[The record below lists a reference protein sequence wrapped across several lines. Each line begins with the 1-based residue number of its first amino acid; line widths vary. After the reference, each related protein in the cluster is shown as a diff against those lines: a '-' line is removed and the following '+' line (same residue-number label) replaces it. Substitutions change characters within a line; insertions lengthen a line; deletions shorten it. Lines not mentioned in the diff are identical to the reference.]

1 MKNNYLIVGG
11 TSGIGQALVNLLSQN
26 HSVYVWSRKN
36 LANFDLHKTVDVTND
51 EITTEDLPEQLDG
64 VVYCPGSIN
73 IKPFHRFTE
82 EDFLADYKINV
93 LGAIKVLQKAFP
105 LLKKSKNAS
114 VVLFSSVAASQGMP
128 FHASIASAKA
138 AIEGLTKSLAAEWAP
153 TIRVNCIAPSLTDTP
168 LAERFLSSVEK
179 KEAAAKRNPM
189 QQIGNPADLAE
200 AAAFLLSEKSKW
212 ITGQTIHIDG
222 GLSTIKL

>member
-11 TSGIGQALVNLLSQN
+11 TSGIGEALVNLLSQN
-26 HSVYVWSRKN
+26 HSVYVWSRNNYKYITQ
-36 LANFDLHKTVDVTND
+36 HKSVDITSN
-51 EITTEDLPEQLDG
+51 EITIDELPEVLDG

-73 IKPFHRFTE
+73 LKPFLRLTT
-82 EDFLADYKINV
+82 EDFLADYSINF
-93 LGAIKVLQKAFP
+93 LGAVNALQKTFP

-114 VVLFSSVAASQGMP
+114 VVLFSSVAANQGMP

-168 LAERFLSSVEK
+168 LAERFLSSEEK

-200 AAAFLLSEKSKW
+200 AVAFLLSEKSKW

-222 GLSTIKL
+222 GLSTIKF

>member
-11 TSGIGQALVNLLSQN
+11 TSGIGEAIVNLLSQN
-26 HSVYVWSRKN
+26 HSVYVWSRNNYKYIEQ
-36 LANFDLHKTVDVTND
+36 HKSVDITSS
-51 EITTEDLPEQLDG
+51 EITTDDLPEVLDG

-73 IKPFHRFTE
+73 LKPFHRLTT
-82 EDFLADYKINV
+82 EDFLADYTINF
-93 LGAIKVLQKAFP
+93 LGAVNALQKTFP
-105 LLKKSKNAS
+105 LLKKSKSAS

-168 LAERFLSSVEK
+168 LAERFLSSEEK

-200 AAAFLLSEKSKW
+200 AVAFLLSEKSKW
-212 ITGQTIHIDG
+212 ITGQTLHIDG